1 MRVSL
6 EPTHQAWAALHS
18 DGEHGPDCFSHHRLL
33 PPGTPHT
40 PLRAN
45 KTMSSTTPVPETS
58 SGSSR
63 TKQDAFRASLLTN
76 KDFARWRPSYHL
88 IASHGWLNDP
98 CAPGFVPSTGT
109 YHVGFQWNPNGA
121 EWGDIV
127 WGNAF
132 SKDLVT
138 WDVSEVPILEADS
151 PYDHAAVFTGCW
163 APAGLDGKHEKGD
176 AAVVTAAYTSVSHLP
191 IHYTRDYHYGSESLA
206 VATSRDGGKTWQKI
220 DKNPILPGP
229 PKGVAATGWR
239 DPFVARWPAMS
250 KILARRQKGDIA
262 GASEDSDLFGIVSG
276 GIKNKTPTTWLYRID
291 PQDLTKW
298 EFIAPVVLPGMSFS
312 PSRWTGDLGINWE
325 VTNFVSAEDETRQ
338 HTQDFL
344 IFGAEGC
351 KAPHGGAGVV
361 PDTKRCN
368 RAQLWVAIDAEDSP
382 SAEALTKYSYGG
394 VFDHGL
400 FYAANGFYDP
410 ATKQQIVIGWVTE
423 DDLPVEMQIRQ
434 GWSGCLSLPRVVAL
448 GTVQHVSRASRSAL
462 SDLTCFKAIPEGGD
476 AGLYTVQTLSIKP
489 DSRLQKLRL
498 RASKSDVS
506 GLPSAVGK
514 QTHQLPLKT
523 AQWEA
528 IAAFSGVGAA
538 KRVGVKIQHASAT
551 QKTVLYFSPEDETF
565 VIERPDLDLVGEG
578 GVKKTPL
585 KVQDEKAPFTLF
597 TTSAGEEKLK
607 VHIFYDKSVLEVF
620 VNERAVITTRVYLQD
635 TGCSGIE
642 FFAEPADGGSVVL
655 EEATVWDGL
664 SQ

>member
-1 MRVSL
+1 
-6 EPTHQAWAALHS
+6 
-18 DGEHGPDCFSHHRLL
+18 
-33 PPGTPHT
+33 
-40 PLRAN
+40 
-45 KTMSSTTPVPETS
+45 MSSSDS
-58 SGSSR
+58 SPS
-63 TKQDAFRASLLTN
+63 KQDAFRASLATN

-98 CAPGFVPSTGT
+98 CAPGFNPSTGT

-138 WDVSEVPILEADS
+138 WDVSERPILEADA

-163 APAGLDGKHEKGD
+163 APTGLDGVHENGSSG
-176 AAVVTAAYTSVSHLP
+176 VVTAAYTSVSHLP

-206 VATSRDGGKTWQKI
+206 VAMSSDGGKTWQKKA
-220 DKNPILPGP
+220 DANPILPGP
-229 PKGVAATGWR
+229 PKDVDVTGWR
-239 DPFVARWPAMS
+239 DPYIARWPAMS
-250 KILARRQKGDIA
+250 KLLARRQKGNE
-262 GASEDSDLFGIVSG
+262 GSDLFGIVSG
-276 GIKNKTPTTWLYRID
+276 GIRNKTPTTFLYRIN

-298 EFIAPVVLPGMSFS
+298 EYIAPVALPGMSFA

-325 VTNFVSAEDETRQ
+325 VTNFVSLEDETHQ

-351 KAPHGGAGVV
+351 KAPYGGAGVV
-361 PDTKRCN
+361 PGTKRCN
-368 RAQLWVAIDAEDSP
+368 RAQLWVAIDGEESP
-382 SAEALTKYSYGG
+382 QAEALAKYSYGG
-394 VFDHGL
+394 IFDHGL

-423 DDLPVEMQIRQ
+423 DDLPVEMQVRQ
-434 GWSGCLSLPRVVAL
+434 GWSGCLSLPRVVTL
-448 GTVQHVSRASRSAL
+448 STLQHVSRASRSPV
-462 SDLTCFKAIPEGGD
+462 SELTCFKAIQEEGG
-476 AGLYTVQTLSIKP
+476 AGLFTLQTLNIKP
-489 DSRLQKLRL
+489 DARLQKLRL
-498 RASKSDVS
+498 NASKENVS

-523 AQWEA
+523 AHWEA
-528 IAAFSGVGAA
+528 YAAFSGVGAS

-551 QKTVLYFSPEDETF
+551 QKTVLYFSPEEETF
-565 VIERPDLDLVGEG
+565 VIERPDVDIVGEG
-578 GVKKTPL
+578 GIPKTPE

-597 TTSAGEEKLK
+597 TTTAGEEKLNI
-607 VHIFYDKSVLEVF
+607 HIFYDQSVLEVF

-635 TGCSGIE
+635 TGCSSIE
-642 FFAEPADGGSVVL
+642 FFAEPSDGGSAVL